1 MSRSVDDRDPGRCE
15 SPSRNIFD
23 HGNRDR
29 VFSKRKHWLISES
42 AAEFQFEYRVRG
54 TADASRLERVPPT
67 ARRRRRARVRASTH
81 LALTL
86 LDGLSASFSSRT
98 AAPLRHTAWG
108 PRRTRHTWV
117 ALARPR
123 RVGAWHAAHRR
134 GRPLSSSPSSGH
146 QRVVRRVCTD
156 APLML
161 SLTCR
166 RQTFRHRRRYVG
178 PS

>member
-1 MSRSVDDRDPGRCE
+1 M
-15 SPSRNIFD
+15 
-23 HGNRDR
+23 
-29 VFSKRKHWLISES
+29 
-42 AAEFQFEYRVRG
+42 
-54 TADASRLERVPPT
+54 PPT

-108 PRRTRHTWV
+108 PGQGVLATPGWHWGDRAEWEPGMQPTGAAGLFQVHVVRR
-117 ALARPR
+117 P
-123 RVGAWHAAHRR
+123 
-134 GRPLSSSPSSGH
+134 
-146 QRVVRRVCTD
+146 QRAVRRVCTD

>member
-1 MSRSVDDRDPGRCE
+1 MKARHVIYSTMEIATGSFRNANIGLSVRARRSFNSSNSKGPG
-15 SPSRNIFD
+15 D
-23 HGNRDR
+23 
-29 VFSKRKHWLISES
+29 
-42 AAEFQFEYRVRG
+42 